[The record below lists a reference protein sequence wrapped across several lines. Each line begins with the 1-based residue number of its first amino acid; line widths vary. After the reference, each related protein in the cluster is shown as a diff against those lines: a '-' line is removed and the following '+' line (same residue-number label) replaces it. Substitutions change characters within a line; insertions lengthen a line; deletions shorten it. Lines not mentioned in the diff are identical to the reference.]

1 MYLCICNA
9 LRSTDVAE
17 AADHGAQEV
26 EAVHAFHGTRTQ
38 CGKCRDGIEEY
49 LCDRAWGGG
58 GCGDQREDADIAAG
72 E

>member
-17 AADHGAQEV
+17 AADNGAEEV
-26 EAVHAFHGTRTQ
+26 EAVHAFHGTQPQ

-49 LCDRAWGGG
+49 LCDRAWGGQGCG
-58 GCGDQREDADIAAG
+58 GCQDTDIIAA